1 MIDIH
6 AHILPGVDDGSP
18 DMEDSILMAQLA
30 LEGGVDT
37 IIATPHGNLSE
48 DGDIRA
54 QEREHTMAVRR
65 ALAELRMELQRRSIP
80 LRICSGMEIFATED
94 AAELLKDGILLPLLE
109 GPYCLIEFDF
119 GDSAAVCG
127 RRITEMLEAGWKPII
142 AHPERYDCV
151 QDDPYLAKRWMR
163 MGCQLQINRGSIL
176 GSFGREPHTAAWEL
190 LEMDLVSY
198 IGSDAHSPYQR
209 TTYMQDVYGVISDAF
224 SVRRANKLLKE
235 NAAYYLLGIQEN

>member
-18 DMEDSILMAQLA
+18 DMEDSILMARLA

-48 DGDIRA
+48 GGDIRA
-54 QEREHTMAVRR
+54 QEREHTREVLEVLTEFRT
-65 ALAELRMELQRRSIP
+65 ELQRRSIP
-80 LRICSGMEIFATED
+80 LRVFSGMEIFATED

-127 RRITEMLEAGWKPII
+127 RRITEMLEAGWRPII

-151 QDDPYLAKRWMR
+151 QDDPYLARRWTR
-163 MGCQLQINRGSIL
+163 MGCQLQVNRGSVL

-209 TTYMQDVYGVISDAF
+209 TTYMQDVYDVISDAF

-235 NAAYYLLGIQEN
+235 NAANYLLGIQEN